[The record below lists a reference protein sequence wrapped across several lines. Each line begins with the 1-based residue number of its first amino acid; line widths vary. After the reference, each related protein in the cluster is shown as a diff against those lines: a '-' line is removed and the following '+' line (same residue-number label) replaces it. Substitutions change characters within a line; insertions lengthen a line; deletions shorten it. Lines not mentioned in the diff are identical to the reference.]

1 MKINVWKTI
10 KELEERIITLE
21 NKLKTVKKYS
31 EIEKRLTALENKTR
45 MFR

>member
-1 MKINVWKTI
+1 MKINVWKTL

-21 NKLKTVKKYS
+21 NKLKTVKKYA